1 MEIRRIENKN
11 KENSLNC
18 MDTPE
23 WLRSFKG
30 CEHYTDAEAMMV
42 LDSLNQLA
50 AILLRNASHKTHVI
64 DNQIVVNLQQEETL
78 QKIAA

>member
-1 MEIRRIENKN
+1 MEMRKTENKN
-11 KENSLNC
+11 KINSLNC

-30 CEHYTDAEAMMV
+30 CEHYSDEEAKDV
-42 LDSLNQLA
+42 LNSLDQLA